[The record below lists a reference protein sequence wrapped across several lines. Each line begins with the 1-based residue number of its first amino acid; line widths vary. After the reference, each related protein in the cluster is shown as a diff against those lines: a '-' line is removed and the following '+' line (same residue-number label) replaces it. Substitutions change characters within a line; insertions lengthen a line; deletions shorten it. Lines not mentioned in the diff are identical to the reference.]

1 MFGAGAAVLAS
12 MKPSFRP
19 AWDFLQNAANNK
31 TLQGLDAAFAKAL
44 KPFEFDAFSCAQ
56 ARAPIGEEVDA
67 RLLFGRSHD
76 EWDAYYLKSG
86 YLESDPCI
94 PELFNGGKPY
104 AWSDLQERE
113 QSKIAWQIW
122 DEAAQAGAHNGFVV
136 PVPNDD
142 DELYGVRL
150 MSPEKKFDQEAR
162 SVLNG
167 MSILYC
173 VLGIKLLE
181 KSVRAGRDGCPLSR
195 REAECLAWVTEGK
208 SDWDISEILSISQW
222 TVHEHI
228 ERAKSKL
235 GVKSR
240 IQAAMLSSANGWLP
254 VNPSR

>member
-1 MFGAGAAVLAS
+1 

-19 AWDFLQNAANNK
+19 AWEFLQTAANHK
-31 TLQGLDAAFAKAL
+31 TLDSLDEAFATAL

-56 ARAPIGEEVDA
+56 ARAPIGTEMDA

-86 YLESDPCI
+86 YLSSDPCI
-94 PELFNGGKPY
+94 PELFSSNASF
-104 AWSDLQERE
+104 AWSDLQTKG
-113 QSKIAWQIW
+113 QSKLAWQIW
-122 DEAAQAGAHNGFVV
+122 DEAADAGARNGYVV

-150 MSPEKKFDQEAR
+150 MSPEKSFDPEAR
-162 SVLNG
+162 TVLTS

-173 VLGIKLLE
+173 VLGIRLLE
-181 KSVRAGRDGCPLSR
+181 KAVQAAAAGSPLSR

-208 SDWDISEILSISQW
+208 SDWDISEILNISQW

-228 ERAKSKL
+228 ERAKAKL
-235 GVKSR
+235 GVRSR
-240 IQAAMLSSANGWLP
+240 IQAAMLSSANGWLT